1 MSKVISA
8 LGAAVVGA
16 AAVLGQECAL
26 GTAKE
31 IAGNWYCSEVKAI
44 TYSNFPGTGSYNK
57 VVDMDPKTGQCTTEK
72 HAYSG
77 SLAPLS
83 EELSVHFRGPLRL
96 RQLAVYY
103 PDADSNN
110 LRQRSA
116 SARNFHGHALK
127 HLHLHHPKRN
137 HVLAERVVKEERA
150 VGDIV
155 TATVNGQVVHWINQ
169 YAGSQTSPSTAT
181 AQPAAEV
188 SSLCPY
194 CNVQTTLTTW
204 LASSKQMSA
213 TSVEN
218 PDAIASAAPSPVNPL
233 PPAGGTSG
241 IGGTW
246 SRQAYYNA
254 DTGNSDGFTF
264 LNHFGGSQG
273 KPGTADGG
281 PAFGV
286 SLSYASSDGKSAAAS
301 PQMLHNQLIE
311 DDVEVIVMS
320 DRKCSGDSCGY
331 TRPDGF
337 AGDHKLFMMEFSMP
351 ATGKTG
357 FNGDMPGI
365 WLLNAQI
372 PLTSQYGTNPSCSCW
387 TSGCGEFDLFE
398 VLDSGNHRCKST
410 LHMAPAGGSSDYFK
424 RPENDNIKAAVLF
437 LGSNESARIQVLDD
451 GQDFDEALAAKIINA
466 IARGN
471 QTSKSSVFRLASRN

>member
-1 MSKVISA
+1 MDKVISA

-16 AAVLGQECAL
+16 AVVLGQECAI
-26 GTAKE
+26 GSAKE
-31 IAGNWYCSEVKAI
+31 IAGNVSLHVDFFNKGLVTAI

-72 HAYSG
+72 HSYSG

-83 EELSVHFRGPLRL
+83 EEVGRCHAQNHGQKLTVRLFQLSMHFRGPLRL

-103 PDADSNN
+103 PDAGSNAI
-110 LRQRSA
+110 RKRSV
-116 SARNFHGHALK
+116 SAGRFLGHQLK
-127 HLHLHHPKRN
+127 HKHLHHPKRD
-137 HVLAERVVKEERA
+137 HVLAERVVKGERA
-150 VGDIV
+150 VGDVV
-155 TATVNGQVVHWINQ
+155 TATIDGQVVHWINQ
-169 YAGSQTSPSTAT
+169 YAGPQTSLSTAT
-181 AQPAAEV
+181 ALPAAGM
-188 SSLCPY
+188 SSICPY
-194 CNVQTTLTTW
+194 CSVQTTLTT
-204 LASSKQMSA
+204 LMETSRQTSA
-213 TSVEN
+213 TS
-218 PDAIASAAPSPVNPL
+218 AIPAASSPINPL
-233 PPAGGTSG
+233 PPIGGTSG
-241 IGGTW
+241 SDGSW

-254 DTGNSDGFTF
+254 DTGISDGFAF

-281 PAFGV
+281 PAFGA

-320 DRKCSGDSCGY
+320 DKACSGGSCGY
-331 TRPDGF
+331 TRPDGVAHHGF

-351 ATGKTG
+351 TTGKTG
-357 FNGDMPGI
+357 FNADMPGI

-398 VLDSGNHRCKST
+398 VLDSGNARCKST
-410 LHMAPAGGSSDYFK
+410 LHMAPAGGSSDYFR
-424 RPENDNIKAAVLF
+424 RPENGTIKAAVLF
-437 LGSNESARIQVLDD
+437 LGKNESARIQVLDD
-451 GQDFDEALAAKIINA
+451 
-466 IARGN
+466 
-471 QTSKSSVFRLASRN
+471 